1 VLAGR
6 GHPFS
11 CSLHPTP
18 PGPSGEPA
26 FAKDLVARTRGLVTV
41 RARAYVP
48 SGPLGSYRYMDLV
61 RKSEE

>member
-1 VLAGR
+1 VLARR
-6 GHPFS
+6 GHPFN

-18 PGPSGEPA
+18 PRPRGKPA

-48 SGPLGSYRYMDLV
+48 TGVLGSYRYMDLF